1 VSQLVESGL
10 YDPARM
16 HDACGFGFVAR
27 VDGRHTRETVEEG
40 LEVLRNLDHRHVK
53 TELEA

>member
-1 VSQLVESGL
+1 
-10 YDPARM
+10 M